1 MNDERTSFFISASAA
16 IILVACGNTAPSS
29 PAHDDTTTSGNVLVL
44 ADEQLKPIV
53 DAEAFIFLNQ
63 YPDARLELRYLPE
76 ARLLKAML
84 NDSVRCVVTTAMP
97 GGEQEAFFSARKLE
111 AESVPICTDA
121 IAVVVNK
128 ACRLDRSSVPW
139 LKSLLQ
145 KGADSGT
152 RSGWS
157 AVIAGSESGTART
170 LVDSLQLDAGVLSAK
185 AGVDV
190 RSVIASV
197 ERDPSRLGLVPFAAI
212 SDLDDPEMKGLRER
226 VKLLP
231 IARSDTSRAFLP
243 TQGTLADG
251 SYPLRRQVY
260 MVLTEAKSGL
270 GTGFVSFVANHK
282 GQRILLKS
290 GLAPHKVPARE
301 VEIVHQ

>member
-1 MNDERTSFFISASAA
+1 
-16 IILVACGNTAPSS
+16 
-29 PAHDDTTTSGNVLVL
+29 
-44 ADEQLKPIV
+44 
-53 DAEAFIFLNQ
+53 
-63 YPDARLELRYLPE
+63 
-76 ARLLKAML
+76 
-84 NDSVRCVVTTAMP
+84 VVTTALP
-97 GGEQEAFFSARKLE
+97 GGEQDDFFKARKLE
-111 AESVPICTDA
+111 AESVPVCTDA

-128 ACRLDRSSVPW
+128 ACRTTGLSRAS
-139 LKSLLQ
+139 LKYLLQ
-145 KGADSGT
+145 NETDRPQGD
-152 RSGWS
+152 WS
-157 AVIAGSESGTART
+157 AIIAGAESGTART
-170 LVDSLQLDAGVLSAK
+170 LVDSLQLDPALLRAR

-190 RSVIASV
+190 PAVIASV
-197 ERDPSRLGLVPFAAI
+197 EADSSVLGLVPFVSI
-212 SDLDDPEMKGLRER
+212 SDLDNPDMRALRDR

-231 IARSDTSRAFLP
+231 IARSDTCKAFLP

>member
-1 MNDERTSFFISASAA
+1 M
-16 IILVACGNTAPSS
+16 
-29 PAHDDTTTSGNVLVL
+29 LVL
-44 ADEQLKPIV
+44 ADEELRSIV
-53 DAEAFIFLNQ
+53 DAEAFIFQNAYHEAQL
-63 YPDARLELRYLPE
+63 DIRYLPE
-76 ARLLKAML
+76 RALLKEML
-84 NDSVRCVVTTAMP
+84 SDSVRCVITTAKP
-97 GGEQEAFFSARKLE
+97 GGDQDEFLRARKVE
-111 AESVPICTDA
+111 AEAVPICTDA

-128 ACRLDRSSVPW
+128 SSGLQRLDLATIRA
-139 LKSLLQ
+139 LLR
-145 KGADSGT
+145 GDAGTDEGT
-152 RSGWS
+152 RYV
-157 AVIAGSESGTART
+157 ALVAGNGSGTART
-170 LVDSLQLDAGVLSAK
+170 LVDSLGLDANNLRARASANVAEVVTK
-185 AGVDV
+185 
-190 RSVIASV
+190 V
-197 ERDPSRLGLVPFAAI
+197 ETDPNVCGFVPFAAI
-212 SDLDDPEMKGLRER
+212 SDLDNPEMRALRDR

-231 IARSDTSRAFLP
+231 IARNDTSQAFLP